1 MQFHEKLVQL
11 RKRRGLTQAQAAE
24 LVDTSRQAISKWESG
39 TGVPALENIK
49 ALARVYGVSF
59 DTLLDDSR
67 DLEDETAPSPQTPAE
82 GPAARQPRPSNKRR
96 PAMAGA
102 ATAIYLMSLPRSLT
116 FLRSTP
122 GTAAAPPAE
131 AAGSDSPERTTRIP
145 RGSLFRVTYLRED
158 TS

>member
-39 TGVPALENIK
+39 TGVPTLENIK

-96 PAMAGA
+96 LATAGA
-102 ATAIYLMSLPRSLT
+102 AAVLLILLAGTVLWIHTAGQEKDSVILEEMDCDLIDPDMLDEDHIA
-116 FLRSTP
+116 LRP
-122 GTAAAPPAE
+122 VNE
-131 AAGSDSPERTTRIP
+131 VE
-145 RGSLFRVTYLRED
+145 
-158 TS
+158 

>member
-1 MQFHEKLVQL
+1 MQFPEKLVRL

-39 TGVPALENIK
+39 TGVPTLENIK

-67 DLEDETAPSPQTPAE
+67 DLEDEAAPSPQPPAE

-96 PAMAGA
+96 LAMAGA
-102 ATAIYLMSLPRSLT
+102 AAVLLILLAGTVFWIHTAGQGKD
-116 FLRSTP
+116 STP
-122 GTAAAPPAE
+122 LEELECYPVDPDIIDADP
-131 AAGSDSPERTTRIP
+131 IV
-145 RGSLFRVTYLRED
+145 FRPVNEVE
-158 TS
+158 

>member
-39 TGVPALENIK
+39 TGVPTLENIK

-96 PAMAGA
+96 LATAGA
-102 ATAIYLMSLPRSLT
+102 AAVLLILLAGTVLWIHTAGQEKDSVILEEMDCDLIDPDMLDEDHIA
-116 FLRSTP
+116 LRP
-122 GTAAAPPAE
+122 VDE
-131 AAGSDSPERTTRIP
+131 VE
-145 RGSLFRVTYLRED
+145 
-158 TS
+158 

>member
-1 MQFHEKLVQL
+1 MQFPEKLVQL

-67 DLEDETAPSPQTPAE
+67 DLEDETAPSPQTPE
-82 GPAARQPRPSNKRR
+82 GCPAAREAAPRPSNKRR
-96 PAMAGA
+96 LAMAGA
-102 ATAIYLMSLPRSLT
+102 AAVLLILLA
-116 FLRSTP
+116 
-122 GTAAAPPAE
+122 GTVFWIQ
-131 AAGSDSPERTTRIP
+131 AAGQEKDSTIMEELDCDLIDPDMLDEDHIA
-145 RGSLFRVTYLRED
+145 LRPVNEVE
-158 TS
+158 

>member
-1 MQFHEKLVQL
+1 MQFPEKLVRL

-39 TGVPALENIK
+39 TGVPTLENIK

-67 DLEDETAPSPQTPAE
+67 DLGDAAAPPPQTPAE

-96 PAMAGA
+96 LAMAGA
-102 ATAIYLMSLPRSLT
+102 AAVLLILLAGTVFWIHTAGQEKDSTIMEELDCDLIDPDMLDEDHIA
-116 FLRSTP
+116 LRP
-122 GTAAAPPAE
+122 VDE
-131 AAGSDSPERTTRIP
+131 VE
-145 RGSLFRVTYLRED
+145 
-158 TS
+158 

>member
-1 MQFHEKLVQL
+1 MQFPEKLVRL

-39 TGVPALENIK
+39 TGVPTLENIK

-67 DLEDETAPSPQTPAE
+67 DLEDEAAPSPQPPAE

-96 PAMAGA
+96 LAMAGA
-102 ATAIYLMSLPRSLT
+102 AAVLLILLAGTVLWIHTAGQEKDSVILEEMDCDLIDPDMLDEDHIA
-116 FLRSTP
+116 LRP
-122 GTAAAPPAE
+122 VDE
-131 AAGSDSPERTTRIP
+131 VE
-145 RGSLFRVTYLRED
+145 
-158 TS
+158 

>member
-39 TGVPALENIK
+39 TGVPTLENIK

-67 DLEDETAPSPQTPAE
+67 DLEDEAAPPPQPPAE
-82 GPAARQPRPSNKRR
+82 GPAARQPHPSNKRR
-96 PAMAGA
+96 LAMAGA
-102 ATAIYLMSLPRSLT
+102 AAVLLILLAGAVLWMHAAGQEKD
-116 FLRSTP
+116 STP
-122 GTAAAPPAE
+122 LEELECYPVDPDIIDE
-131 AAGSDSPERTTRIP
+131 DPIV
-145 RGSLFRVTYLRED
+145 FRAVNNIE
-158 TS
+158 

>member
-39 TGVPALENIK
+39 TGVPTLENIK

-67 DLEDETAPSPQTPAE
+67 DLEDEAAPPPQPPAE
-82 GPAARQPRPSNKRR
+82 GPAARQPHPSNKRR
-96 PAMAGA
+96 LAMAGA
-102 ATAIYLMSLPRSLT
+102 AAVLLILLAGTVFWIHTAGQEKDSVILEEMDCDLIDPDMLDEDHIA
-116 FLRSTP
+116 LRP
-122 GTAAAPPAE
+122 VDE
-131 AAGSDSPERTTRIP
+131 VE
-145 RGSLFRVTYLRED
+145 
-158 TS
+158 

>member
-1 MQFHEKLVQL
+1 MQFHEKLVRL

-39 TGVPALENIK
+39 TGVPTLENIK

-67 DLEDETAPSPQTPAE
+67 DLEDEAAPPPQTPAE

-96 PAMAGA
+96 LAMAGA
-102 ATAIYLMSLPRSLT
+102 AAVLLILLAGTVLWIHTAGQEKDSVILEEMDCDLIDPDMLDEDHIA
-116 FLRSTP
+116 LRP
-122 GTAAAPPAE
+122 VDE
-131 AAGSDSPERTTRIP
+131 VE
-145 RGSLFRVTYLRED
+145 
-158 TS
+158 

>member
-1 MQFHEKLVQL
+1 MCSSDL
-11 RKRRGLTQAQAAE
+11 LTQAQAAE

-67 DLEDETAPSPQTPAE
+67 DLEDEAAPSPQTPAE

-96 PAMAGA
+96 LAMAGA
-102 ATAIYLMSLPRSLT
+102 AAVLLILLAGTVLWIHTAGQEKDSVILEEMDCDLIDPDMLDEDHIA
-116 FLRSTP
+116 LRP
-122 GTAAAPPAE
+122 VDE
-131 AAGSDSPERTTRIP
+131 VE
-145 RGSLFRVTYLRED
+145 
-158 TS
+158 

>member
-39 TGVPALENIK
+39 TGVPTLENIK

-67 DLEDETAPSPQTPAE
+67 DLEDEAAPSPQTPAE

-96 PAMAGA
+96 LAMAGA
-102 ATAIYLMSLPRSLT
+102 AAVLLILLAGTVFWIHTAGQEKDSVILEEMDCDLIDPDMLDEDHIA
-116 FLRSTP
+116 LRP
-122 GTAAAPPAE
+122 VDE
-131 AAGSDSPERTTRIP
+131 VE
-145 RGSLFRVTYLRED
+145 
-158 TS
+158 

>member
-67 DLEDETAPSPQTPAE
+67 DLEDEAAPPPQPPAE
-82 GPAARQPRPSNKRR
+82 GPAARQPHPSNKRR
-96 PAMAGA
+96 LAMAGA
-102 ATAIYLMSLPRSLT
+102 AAVLLILLAGTVFWIHTAGQEKDSVILEEMDCDLIDPDMLDEDHIA
-116 FLRSTP
+116 LRP
-122 GTAAAPPAE
+122 VDE
-131 AAGSDSPERTTRIP
+131 VE
-145 RGSLFRVTYLRED
+145 
-158 TS
+158 

>member
-39 TGVPALENIK
+39 TGVPTLENIK

-67 DLEDETAPSPQTPAE
+67 DLEDEAAPPPQTPAE
-82 GPAARQPRPSNKRR
+82 GPAARQPHPSNKRR
-96 PAMAGA
+96 LAMAGA
-102 ATAIYLMSLPRSLT
+102 AAVLLILLA
-116 FLRSTP
+116 
-122 GTAAAPPAE
+122 GTVFWIQ
-131 AAGSDSPERTTRIP
+131 AAGQGKDSTIMEELDCDLIDPDMLDEDHIA
-145 RGSLFRVTYLRED
+145 LRPVDEVE
-158 TS
+158 

>member
-1 MQFHEKLVQL
+1 MQFHKKLVQL

-67 DLEDETAPSPQTPAE
+67 DLEDEAAPSPQTPAE

-96 PAMAGA
+96 LAMAGA
-102 ATAIYLMSLPRSLT
+102 AAVLLILLAGTVLWIHTAGQEKDSVILEEMDCDLIDPDMLDEDHIA
-116 FLRSTP
+116 LRP
-122 GTAAAPPAE
+122 VDE
-131 AAGSDSPERTTRIP
+131 VE
-145 RGSLFRVTYLRED
+145 
-158 TS
+158 

>member
-11 RKRRGLTQAQAAE
+11 RRRRGLTQAQAAE

-39 TGVPALENIK
+39 TGVPTLENIK

-67 DLEDETAPSPQTPAE
+67 DLEDEAAPPPQTPAE

-96 PAMAGA
+96 LAMAGA
-102 ATAIYLMSLPRSLT
+102 AAVLLILLAGTVLWIHTAGQEKDSVILEEMDCDLIDPDMLDEDHIA
-116 FLRSTP
+116 LRP
-122 GTAAAPPAE
+122 VDE
-131 AAGSDSPERTTRIP
+131 VE
-145 RGSLFRVTYLRED
+145 
-158 TS
+158 

>member
-39 TGVPALENIK
+39 TGVPTLENIK

-67 DLEDETAPSPQTPAE
+67 DLEDEAAPPPQPPAE
-82 GPAARQPRPSNKRR
+82 GPAARQPHPSNKRR
-96 PAMAGA
+96 LAMAGA
-102 ATAIYLMSLPRSLT
+102 AAVLLILLAGTVFWIHTAGQEKD
-116 FLRSTP
+116 STP
-122 GTAAAPPAE
+122 LEELECYPVDPDIIDE
-131 AAGSDSPERTTRIP
+131 DPIV
-145 RGSLFRVTYLRED
+145 FRPVNEVE
-158 TS
+158 

>member
-67 DLEDETAPSPQTPAE
+67 DLEDEAAPSPQTPAE
-82 GPAARQPRPSNKRR
+82 GPAARQPRPSNKPRL
-96 PAMAGA
+96 AMAGA
-102 ATAIYLMSLPRSLT
+102 AAVLLILLAGTVFWIHTAGHGKD
-116 FLRSTP
+116 STP
-122 GTAAAPPAE
+122 LEELECYPVDPDIIDE
-131 AAGSDSPERTTRIP
+131 DPIV
-145 RGSLFRVTYLRED
+145 FRPVNEVE
-158 TS
+158 

>member
-67 DLEDETAPSPQTPAE
+67 DLEDEAAPSPQPPAE
-82 GPAARQPRPSNKRR
+82 GPAARQPRPSNKPRL
-96 PAMAGA
+96 ATAGA
-102 ATAIYLMSLPRSLT
+102 AAVLLILLAGTVFWIHTAGHGKD
-116 FLRSTP
+116 STP
-122 GTAAAPPAE
+122 LEELECYPVDPDIIDE
-131 AAGSDSPERTTRIP
+131 DPIV
-145 RGSLFRVTYLRED
+145 FRPVNEVE
-158 TS
+158 

>member
-1 MQFHEKLVQL
+1 MQFPEKLVRL

-39 TGVPALENIK
+39 TGVPTLENIK

-67 DLEDETAPSPQTPAE
+67 DLEDEAAPPPQTPAE

-96 PAMAGA
+96 LAMAGA
-102 ATAIYLMSLPRSLT
+102 AAVLLILLAGTVFWIHTAGQEKDSVILEEMDCDLIDPDMLDEDHIA
-116 FLRSTP
+116 LRP
-122 GTAAAPPAE
+122 VDE
-131 AAGSDSPERTTRIP
+131 VE
-145 RGSLFRVTYLRED
+145 
-158 TS
+158 

>member
-39 TGVPALENIK
+39 TGVPTLENIK

-96 PAMAGA
+96 LAMAGA
-102 ATAIYLMSLPRSLT
+102 AAVLLILLAGTVLWIHTAGQEKDSVILEEMDCDLIDPDMLDEDHIA
-116 FLRSTP
+116 LRP
-122 GTAAAPPAE
+122 VDE
-131 AAGSDSPERTTRIP
+131 VE
-145 RGSLFRVTYLRED
+145 
-158 TS
+158 

>member
-39 TGVPALENIK
+39 TGVPTLENIK
-49 ALARVYGVSF
+49 ALAREYGVSF

-67 DLEDETAPSPQTPAE
+67 DLEDEAAPSPQPPAE

-96 PAMAGA
+96 LAMAGA
-102 ATAIYLMSLPRSLT
+102 AAVLLILLAGTVFWIHTAGQPKDSVILEEMDCDLIDPDMLDEDHIA
-116 FLRSTP
+116 LRP
-122 GTAAAPPAE
+122 MDDVE
-131 AAGSDSPERTTRIP
+131 
-145 RGSLFRVTYLRED
+145 
-158 TS
+158 

>member
-1 MQFHEKLVQL
+1 MQFPEKLVRL

-39 TGVPALENIK
+39 TGVPTLENIK

-67 DLEDETAPSPQTPAE
+67 DLEDETAPSPQPPAE

-96 PAMAGA
+96 LAMAGA
-102 ATAIYLMSLPRSLT
+102 AAVLLILLAGTVLWIHTAGQEKDSVILEEMDCDLIDPDMLDEDHIA
-116 FLRSTP
+116 LRP
-122 GTAAAPPAE
+122 VDE
-131 AAGSDSPERTTRIP
+131 VE
-145 RGSLFRVTYLRED
+145 
-158 TS
+158 

>member
-39 TGVPALENIK
+39 TGVPTLENIK

-67 DLEDETAPSPQTPAE
+67 DLEDETAPSPQPPAE

-96 PAMAGA
+96 LAMAGA
-102 ATAIYLMSLPRSLT
+102 AAVLLILLAGTVLWIHTAGQEKDSVILEEMDCDLIDPDMLDEDHIA
-116 FLRSTP
+116 LRP
-122 GTAAAPPAE
+122 VDE
-131 AAGSDSPERTTRIP
+131 VE
-145 RGSLFRVTYLRED
+145 
-158 TS
+158 

>member
-1 MQFHEKLVQL
+1 MQFPEKLVRL

-39 TGVPALENIK
+39 TGVPTLENIK

-67 DLEDETAPSPQTPAE
+67 DLEDEAAPPPQTPAE

-96 PAMAGA
+96 LAMAGA
-102 ATAIYLMSLPRSLT
+102 AAVLLILLAGTVFWIHTAGQEKDSTIMEELDCDLIDPDMLDEDHIA
-116 FLRSTP
+116 LRP
-122 GTAAAPPAE
+122 VDE
-131 AAGSDSPERTTRIP
+131 VE
-145 RGSLFRVTYLRED
+145 
-158 TS
+158 

>member
-39 TGVPALENIK
+39 TGVPTLENIK

-59 DTLLDDSR
+59 DTLLDNSR

-82 GPAARQPRPSNKRR
+82 GPAAREAAPRPSNKRR
-96 PAMAGA
+96 LAMAGA
-102 ATAIYLMSLPRSLT
+102 AAVLLILLAGTVFWIHTAGQPKDSMPL
-116 FLRSTP
+116 
-122 GTAAAPPAE
+122 E
-131 AAGSDSPERTTRIP
+131 AFDSDPVDSYNLVEGGIV
-145 RGSLFRVTYLRED
+145 FRPVDEVE
-158 TS
+158 

>member
-1 MQFHEKLVQL
+1 MQFHEKLVRL

-39 TGVPALENIK
+39 TGVPTLENIK

-67 DLEDETAPSPQTPAE
+67 DPEDEAAPPPQTPAE

-96 PAMAGA
+96 LAMAGA
-102 ATAIYLMSLPRSLT
+102 AAVLLILLAGTVFWIHTAGQEKDSVILEEMDCDLIDPDMLDEDHIA
-116 FLRSTP
+116 LRP
-122 GTAAAPPAE
+122 VDE
-131 AAGSDSPERTTRIP
+131 VE
-145 RGSLFRVTYLRED
+145 
-158 TS
+158 